1 MADWRQIRARIRR
14 AKASEDPAAR
24 LQQLFEKTR
33 DAMVA
38 YELGELEEKAGHL
51 AQAASWYRQAAERFR
66 RAEWKKKAAEALQ
79 RVQPESGQLLLVQ
92 VEEAAAVEVA
102 APVPPAAPV
111 VAEPAPTPVPAVG
124 APEAVEAAS
133 PPAAERHDAR
143 RRRPRTPS
151 PPSRLAVSRPAT
163 SEPALRPS
171 PTVRVY
177 RRLGEPALA
186 SEIAA
191 LEARLRQLLA
201 ATPVSL
207 AETET
212 LPASPAAY
220 ILSDADLATV
230 YWVGACSNLRA
241 AIEQMM
247 GGRRRGGRGSFR
259 SQLARYLGIN
269 DSQTARY
276 LKQHCVV
283 RWLELEETDAQALA
297 HFATAV
303 LRPELS
309 EELL

>member
-14 AKASEDPAAR
+14 AKASADPAAR

-51 AQAASWYRQAAERFR
+51 AEAASWYRQAAERFR

-79 RVQPESGQLLLVQ
+79 RVQPDAGQLLLVQ
-92 VEEAAAVEVA
+92 VEEAAAVEVV
-102 APVPPAAPV
+102 APAQP
-111 VAEPAPTPVPAVG
+111 EP
-124 APEAVEAAS
+124 
-133 PPAAERHDAR
+133 PPAAESAVAPTVADSAPGTAESVSAPAAERQEAR
-143 RRRPRTPS
+143 RRRPRPTS
-151 PPSRLAVSRPAT
+151 APPGPAAQP
-163 SEPALRPS
+163 EIGALPRPS

-191 LEARLRQLLA
+191 LEGRLRQLLA
-201 ATPVSL
+201 APPVSL
-207 AETET
+207 AETEA

-230 YWVGACSNLRA
+230 YWVGACSNLRS

-259 SQLARYLGIN
+259 GQLARYLGIS
-269 DSQTARY
+269 DSQATRY